1 MDKYLPLDKAAKQI
15 GVSPKTLRRWLEKD
29 LGLVFRQPKFQRVL
43 VSERDLQELIRRRT
57 GARGWSG
64 SREKAGDSPDPKGEP
79 R

>member
-57 GARGWSG
+57 GKREWPV
-64 SREKAGDSPDPKGEP
+64 SRSKTEGEP